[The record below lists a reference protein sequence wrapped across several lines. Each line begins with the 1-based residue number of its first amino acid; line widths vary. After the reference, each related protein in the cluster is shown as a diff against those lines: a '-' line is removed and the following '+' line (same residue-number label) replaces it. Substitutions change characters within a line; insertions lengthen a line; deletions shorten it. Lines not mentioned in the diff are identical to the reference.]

1 MRQVGGDTD
10 GPGESWFLGISR
22 KWWQQNLVVTW
33 MRERGVRQD
42 PWGNG
47 DDHRGGCLENLSLKH
62 KQTAGVFRHPVFRH
76 PVFRGTTLGRETN
89 FCVISQSVE
98 VLKSPKC
105 MRTPNEVYSVD
116 KVTKKPRAVRAQGSP
131 ARQGWWGDQ

>member
-10 GPGESWFLGISR
+10 GPGESWVLGISR
-22 KWWQQNLVVTW
+22 QWRQQNLVVTW

-42 PWGNG
+42 PRGNG
-47 DDHRGGCLENLSLKH
+47 DDHRGGCLENPSLKH
-62 KQTAGVFRHPVFRH
+62 KQTAGMFRH

-89 FCVISQSVE
+89 FCVISQE

-116 KVTKKPRAVRAQGSP
+116 KVTKKPRALLRDKGGGETSE
-131 ARQGWWGDQ
+131 R